1 MSCWACSENERKA
14 IWCEPVDDARTLWM
28 VFAPPVPG
36 EFKPRALVVDQGG
49 AARWS
54 TVTMTNFPS
63 LEAAQ
68 AAAAVAPSWLGLEV
82 AP

>member
-36 EFKPRALVVDQGG
+36 EFKPRALAAPGCGRDMGRSRRQVAG
-49 AARWS
+49 AVHIQERS
-54 TVTMTNFPS
+54 H
-63 LEAAQ
+63 
-68 AAAAVAPSWLGLEV
+68 
-82 AP
+82 